1 MAYTI
6 NKTDGTVVTT
16 ITDGT
21 VDNTTS
27 LQLFG
32 KSYSGFGEAL
42 NENLVKLLENAAST
56 AAPTAPLKGELWFDT
71 TTNQVKVY
79 DGTSFKPT
87 GGAKSSTALP
97 TSPSAG
103 DLWLDTT
110 NDQVFV
116 YTGNQYVLVGPQTT
130 SQGQVTQLETGFAK
144 SSYDGS
150 LKPVV
155 RAFVNGDVIFTISQ
169 ESFPIN
175 TAETEN
181 LDLLNFTEIKSGI
194 TLRTTGSTG
203 FTSGPTRFWGTASA
217 AEKLVVNG
225 NIFDS
230 SEFVQKNNPEML
242 AQTRIRAEGA
252 AGGITIGSA
261 DTFKIYNNG
270 NVAVINNNGGTD
282 IAFADSSATRFR
294 VSANIFK
301 PETNGTHDL
310 GESGTRFRAI
320 YANTI
325 DGTVTQAQTLEYNG
339 LGSGSYAQAQVADS
353 PLTIP
358 VRDSQGTIFSTTFNG
373 VSTSAQYADLA
384 EKYTTSGDL
393 PVGTAVAVC
402 GHDDHEVDTASA
414 GDICI
419 GVVSAEPAYL
429 MNSEAEGQA
438 IGLKGRVPV
447 RVKGPVK
454 KGQPI
459 YAWENG
465 VCGTTAAT
473 ALVGIALESNS
484 EEGEKLVECVLKV

>member
-6 NKTDGTVVTT
+6 NKTDGTIVTT